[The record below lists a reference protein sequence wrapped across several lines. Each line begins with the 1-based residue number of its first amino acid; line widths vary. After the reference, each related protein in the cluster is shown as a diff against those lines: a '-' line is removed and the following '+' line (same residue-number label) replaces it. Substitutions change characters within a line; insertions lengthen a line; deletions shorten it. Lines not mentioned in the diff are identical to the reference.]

1 MLLLI
6 PIKDT
11 HPDSA
16 KTAYEHAHQLF
27 LHGDLTST
35 QQEAEQGYGRF
46 LNSDPEHAARFQLLA
61 ARTLIWRGMNE
72 DALRAL
78 AVGSSIFRN
87 KEAKIE
93 SLTLEGMANMYM
105 PRFAEADRKLTDAQ
119 HLCEPPIYRACGDV
133 PIIRGVLAIE
143 RGQIAAAREEMNE

>member
-1 MLLLI
+1 MGAPASPISESIARPSRRKTWTAPSFDRFWRNVLRWGLQTAWAVALLLLI

-78 AVGSSIFRN
+78 
-87 KEAKIE
+87 
-93 SLTLEGMANMYM
+93 
-105 PRFAEADRKLTDAQ
+105 
-119 HLCEPPIYRACGDV
+119 
-133 PIIRGVLAIE
+133 
-143 RGQIAAAREEMNE
+143 